1 MVSKK
6 SKETLH
12 RIDGEKTEYLGGKLS
27 FWSLIYLWFRSTTM
41 IQGSFNYAY
50 YQGTGYSQI
59 LFPFFKRIYSGNK
72 AKLKEALSDNI
83 EFFNSGPYCGV
94 QAITALHVLLLQ
106 SGQTNADVKK
116 LKFAL
121 MGPLAG
127 INDSLFN
134 FGMQPLLAGIAAALS
149 ANGEMSGFWFYMIV
163 YNAIQFGAAIVLT
176 VVTYRS
182 GQKFMSNI
190 SSVMAAV
197 VKMASMVGI
206 TIIGAL
212 AVHYTGIKLALETT
226 SIVNEHGAMAVKVT
240 SYQAILDQFM
250 PYFLQVVL
258 VSTMYLMMSKYGW
271 SIYKTLVFIIMLGIV
286 GYAFGIFA

>member
-6 SKETLH
+6 SKETLQ
-12 RIDGEKTEYLGGKLS
+12 RVDGKKTAYLGGELS

-59 LFPFFKRIYSGNK
+59 LFPFFKRIFAGNK
-72 AKLKEALSDNI
+72 AKLKEALTENI

-106 SGQTNADVKK
+106 SGQSNADVKK

-149 ANGEMSGFWFYMIV
+149 ASGSMSGFWFYMLV

-182 GQKFMSNI
+182 GQKFMSSI
-190 SSVMAAV
+190 SSIMAAV

-212 AVHYTGIKLALETT
+212 AVHYTGIKLSLETT
-226 SIVNEHGAMAVKVT
+226 SVVAEHGAFAVKT
-240 SYQAILDQFM
+240 TNYQEIINKFM

-258 VSTMYLMMSKYGW
+258 VSSIYIMMSKYGW
-271 SIYKTLVFIIMLGIV
+271 SIYKSLVFIILLGMV